1 MAGSKTAVTGVGQPL
16 RGGGYKASVI
26 VMSKRLLTLFVCFFL
41 SAILAGCG
49 FHLRGQGKAGLSPEL
64 SVLRV
69 RTIGGDVPGN
79 ELRREVERVL
89 TVQADVRI
97 APETENKVPILTLF
111 DERTNSRVLSFDAD
125 RNVSEFLLRYSLDF
139 DVRDA
144 AGEEMV
150 GRQIIILQRDYTFDR
165 LNVLAKERE
174 EQELRVQM
182 RQEAVQQ
189 MVRRLASWSR

>member
-1 MAGSKTAVTGVGQPL
+1 MGIRVSKC
-16 RGGGYKASVI
+16 
-26 VMSKRLLTLFVCFFL
+26 LLTLIVCFFL

-69 RTIGGDVPGN
+69 RMIGENGSGN
-79 ELRREVERVL
+79 ELRREVERAL
-89 TVQADVRI
+89 NVQVDVRI
-97 APETENKVPILTLF
+97 APKAENGIPILTLY
-111 DERTNSRVLSFDAD
+111 DEQSNSRVLSYDED
-125 RNVSEFLLRYSLDF
+125 RNVSEFLLRYRVDF

-144 AGEEMV
+144 AGKQMV
-150 GRQIIILQRDYTFDR
+150 ERQTIILQRDYTFDR

-174 EQELRVQM
+174 EQELREQM

-189 MVRRLASWSR
+189 MIRRLASWLR